1 MEQNELIFGIKRFIN
16 KIRFYS
22 QTRTCEELLNDQL
35 SFDAICYCLIML
47 NYCLDQLDEKLLKE
61 LNLETLKDNITKAI
75 KIGEYIN
82 IEILNKLLVDIMPNI
97 NI

>member
-1 MEQNELIFGIKRFIN
+1 MEQNELLFGIKRFIN

-22 QTRTCEELLNDQL
+22 QTRTSEELLNDQL

-47 NYCLDQLDEKLLKE
+47 NYCLDQLDKKMLKE
-61 LNLETLKDNITKAI
+61 LNLETLKDNVNKVI
-75 KIGEYIN
+75 KIDEYIN
-82 IEILNKLLVDIMPNI
+82 IEILDKLLIEIIPNI